1 MMTALTGDYEITKH
15 SLQDEIVQVL
25 RKAIISGEVQ
35 PGQRLIEAELADTFG
50 VSRAP
55 LREALREL
63 SADGLVQIVPRRGTF
78 VVKLSDDDIREIYS
92 LRLALESLAVEVLV
106 DKSTP
111 DQLAALQE
119 IIQEIKGALQQ
130 SDKWRVV
137 QLDMRFHELMCALS
151 GHSRLTKAWL
161 RMSDQLHS
169 FFAAADHLYEDK
181 QIIERHQLLVDAI
194 ASGSREDALAA
205 IREHIVNA
213 ADRLLGQAPMGEDL
227 SQEGNQ

>member
-1 MMTALTGDYEITKH
+1 MTVLTGDHEITKH

-25 RKAIISGEVQ
+25 RQAIISGEVQ

-63 SADGLVQIVPRRGTF
+63 SADGLLEIIPRKGTF

-92 LRLALESLAVEVLV
+92 LRLALESLAVEILV
-106 DKSTP
+106 EKSTP
-111 DQLAALQE
+111 DELAVLQE
-119 IIQEIKGALQQ
+119 VIQEIERALQQ

-137 QLDMRFHELMCALS
+137 QLDMRFHELMCKLS

-161 RMSDQLHS
+161 RMSDQLRS
-169 FFAAADHLYEDK
+169 FFAAVDHLYEDK

-194 ASGSREDALAA
+194 GSGSKEDALAV
-205 IREHIVNA
+205 IHDHIVNA
-213 ADRLLGQAPMGEDL
+213 ADRLLKQATGGEEQN
-227 SQEGNQ
+227 QEENQ